1 MCSVGFSF
9 GVARKCNRFAIH
21 SLATIMM
28 ISLLCLG
35 VRFKNSWGTSAC
47 GSVRISGDRT
57 FRHTSTL
64 SQQPL
69 YFCRLLQLF
78 SHCFVIVIYSIMGG
92 FSIAH
97 FLVTLIQM
105 RGVSNFPLPWC
116 FSHSHSYCIDFR
128 LIYCT
133 GLFLFVKLN

>member
-9 GVARKCNRFAIH
+9 GVARKCNRLTIH

-35 VRFKNSWGTSAC
+35 VRFKNSSGKERVW
-47 GSVRISGDRT
+47 ISGDRT

-78 SHCFVIVIYSIMGG
+78 SHCLVIVIYSIMGG

-97 FLVTLIQM
+97 FLVTLFQM
-105 RGVSNFPLPWC
+105 RGGIKFSTPLVFFALALLLYRLSIDLLHWFVSFC
-116 FSHSHSYCIDFR
+116 E
-128 LIYCT
+128 T
-133 GLFLFVKLN
+133 KLN